1 MKLES
6 RLTADGRVAVLK
18 LAGRFDAYEAEVVR
32 DWFFNQLPDGPYRVV
47 ANLAEVTFVD
57 STGLA
62 VLVDGLK
69 RCRQRKGD
77 LHLCSLSETVRVI
90 FELTRLDTA
99 FAIFSEEAAAISAHS

>member
-6 RLTADGRVAVLK
+6 RLTADGRVAILE
-18 LAGRFDAYEAEVVR
+18 LAGRFDVYEAEVVR
-32 DWFFNQLPDGPYRVV
+32 SWFFNQFPDGPCQVV
-47 ANLAEVTFVD
+47 ANLAGVTFID

-69 RCRQRKGD
+69 RCRQRDGN
-77 LHLCSLSETVRVI
+77 LHLCRLGKTVRII

-99 FAIFSEEAAAISAHS
+99 FAIFSEEAAAISAYS